1 MVVGTHSELWVESF
15 LPSNSWL
22 KGMDEIEVRRMFEK
36 ARDYVGD
43 DVFSPYDFDQV
54 GEREFL
60 EQYLW
65 TIFSSGFRW
74 ATLSKHFD
82 GIASAFH
89 DFDLDKIAAMDG
101 IDAGVLPIRHQRKA
115 DAFLAGCRMVHEEGW
130 DSLKERIRQRGRHVI
145 AEFPYMGPK
154 LQQHMAMVLGIE
166 DTEKAD
172 TWLTRC
178 AEACNSRSVDEMV
191 TYLSTH
197 YGLRR
202 QQVDDYLWRYCTDHQ
217 DLP

>member
-1 MVVGTHSELWVESF
+1 
-15 LPSNSWL
+15 
-22 KGMDEIEVRRMFEK
+22 MFEK
-36 ARDYVGD
+36 ACDYVGD
-43 DVFSPYDFDQV
+43 DAFSPYDFDEV
-54 GEREFL
+54 GQREFL

-74 ATLSKHFD
+74 ATLNKHFN

-89 DFDLDKIAAMDG
+89 DFDLDRIVSMDG
-101 IDAGVLPIRHQRKA
+101 IDAGDLPIRHQRKA
-115 DAFLAGCRMVHEEGW
+115 DAFLAGCRMVHDEGW
-130 DSLKERIRQRGRHVI
+130 TSLKERIRQRGRHVI

-172 TWLTRC
+172 VWLTKC
-178 AEACNSRSVDEMV
+178 ARACKSRSVDEMV

-202 QQVDDYLWRYCTDHQ
+202 QQVDAYLWGYCTDHQ

>member
-1 MVVGTHSELWVESF
+1 ML
-15 LPSNSWL
+15 
-22 KGMDEIEVRRMFEK
+22 EK

-43 DVFSPYDFDQV
+43 DVFSPYEFDDV

-74 ATLSKHFD
+74 ATLNKHFE
-82 GIASAFH
+82 GMASAFH
-89 DFDLDKIAAMDG
+89 DFDLDRIVAMDG

-130 DSLKERIRQRGRHVI
+130 DSLKERIRQRGCHVI

-172 TWLTRC
+172 IWMTKC
-178 AEACNSRSVDEMV
+178 AEACDSRSVDEMV
-191 TYLSTH
+191 TYLST
-197 YGLRR
+197 YYRLRR